1 MAKGY
6 RRQGDWQTGYV
17 QRTTDKRDAK
27 DKEQYAIQLAK
38 QAEESVKKREAS
50 SKEVEAEAQRIFNL
64 QTGLDNYEASKVADM
79 SQTFKTF
86 MTQTVKSLAKDA
98 QDSVRAQG
106 AADSLKADFEEGDKE
121 VKTETVYVN
130 QKGEELNEEQLTA
143 IRETANS
150 NLDLITKVEKQVAV
164 PLEQAGYK
172 DKANKSRGF
181 FSSAYDWGWKIQT
194 AKTAVDGLEAHLK
207 SELDTSEILL
217 QRKDD
222 AEPWMIKDADG
233 DKDKLTFA
241 SAYILN
247 NFVDEHGVGLTDV
260 ISAEILDKPGRK
272 VITKELKTR
281 FDAIDLEFK
290 QNQIA
295 NITNTLAAS
304 MEMVPGAPSLW
315 KDLTTLEDRLRPYL
329 TATATQSK
337 GALMKKL
344 ISDTYKDVIERS
356 ENPELVRD
364 NFLAVTKGL
373 KLDSAM
379 GKKTLEQIDS
389 KLFSEDSINQVYR
402 EVLAKRYS
410 NDVRGQKQGATL
422 AIINKSKEIS
432 QKMADEGKPRDHYA
446 SEMLLFKAEL
456 LKEYPYAAGEITNL
470 LDKFYQ
476 PTLGESDTI
485 LAIQRS
491 YQKNNGVVLSEDL
504 EGVDLEVAKVYMEK
518 NQIPLVEESPSE
530 IFKDHIKNKEKDAE
544 KLFDKVGKVAGQT
557 IISGN
562 EREAVDQFKWEV
574 HQRALELQNEANEN
588 NVTLTYKTAY
598 DQAYQ
603 EKEAEVR
610 QGFETEGSKWFITLG
625 DEGGFLYFDKANVD
639 PFETNLP
646 DVRTFTK
653 VSQQANGSNGAE
665 LAKKIWIEDP
675 TRLSLLGNGYSNDPL
690 VQRISRVL
698 GLTEKEFVNSQRSL
712 FPEGTDFGDVVVEED
727 EEFSNVISGNAAK
740 SNAANDVKILS
751 QNGNADSTTVK
762 KAIDEV
768 VPLGGL
774 VLSNHF
780 LDRDELEHTL
790 KNEITVPGL
799 SLAAG
804 EVEIIDGVE
813 YKGHRK
819 VGFPTEDGEISDQWG
834 WRIHPKTKKRSFHYG
849 SDIGTT
855 GEEGYHTSIN
865 ITNGTVVSVT
875 KAEDDDIY
883 GNMLGI
889 RDNDTGHVYRFAHLK
904 DFNPDLAQVGAV
916 YNGQPIGEI
925 GNTGRSTKIHLHF
938 EKMVDGEH
946 IDPKDDLN
954 RLSIGKLTD
963 SLDNINRKFV
973 SKSYDGYV
981 GKYPIPRNLVARATR
996 KALGGTWGMGIKEFE
1011 NNEKAQDTTWR
1022 YLNEQSWP
1030 TALKAANNDISLAVR
1045 FHVSQLITGDMNNYN
1060 DPDVWE
1066 YTNQYMEN
1074 LRTSGVLK

>member
-98 QDSVRAQG
+98 QDAVRAQG

-432 QKMADEGKPRDHYA
+432 QKMTDEGKPRDHYA

-491 YQKNNGVVLSEDL
+491 YQINNGVVLSKDL

-574 HQRALELQNEANEN
+574 HQRALELQNDANEN

-740 SNAANDVKILS
+740 SNAANKVKILS
-751 QNGNADSTTVK
+751 KNGNADSTTVT
-762 KAIDEV
+762 KAIDETI
-768 VPLGGL
+768 PLGGL

-780 LDRDELEHTL
+780 LDRSELKDSVL
-790 KNEITVPGL
+790 NEITAPGL
-799 SLAAG
+799 ALKAG
-804 EVEIIDGVE
+804 EIQIIGDE
-813 YKGHRK
+813 EFKGHRLI
-819 VGFPTEDGEISDQWG
+819 GFPRDKNDEVSDQFG
-834 WRIHPKTKKRSFHYG
+834 FRTHPVTGEKGTFHYG
-849 SDIGTT
+849 SDIGTSGAT
-855 GEEGYHTSIN
+855 GYHTSID
-865 ITNGTVVSVT
+865 IKNGTVVSNESHVN
-875 KAEDDDIY
+875 Y
-883 GNMLGI
+883 GVMLGI
-889 RDNDTGHVYRFAHLK
+889 RDNDTGHIYRFAHLK
-904 DFNPDLAQVGAV
+904 DYNPELEVGAV

-925 GNTGRSTKIHLHF
+925 GTTGRSTNIHLHF
-938 EKMVDGEH
+938 EKMVDGEL

-981 GKYPIPRNLVARATR
+981 GKYPIPRNLVMRATR
-996 KALGGTWGMGIKEFE
+996 KALGRTWGMGIKEFE